1 MFALMS
7 GYTSVHIN
15 KNTTI
20 SDEMIVSFSFI
31 FVNGIGTSLTNP
43 LYAPG
48 MLQGLWN
55 TVPDF

>member
-7 GYTSVHIN
+7 GYTSVYIN

-31 FVNGIGTSLTNP
+31 FVNRIGTSLTNP
-43 LYAPG
+43 LYAPI
-48 MLQGLWN
+48 LLHKL
-55 TVPDF
+55 

>member
-7 GYTSVHIN
+7 GYASVHIN

-43 LYAPG
+43 LYAPIL
-48 MLQGLWN
+48 LQKL
-55 TVPDF
+55 

>member
-20 SDEMIVSFSFI
+20 SDEMIVSFSFM

-43 LYAPG
+43 LYAQIL
-48 MLQGLWN
+48 LQKL
-55 TVPDF
+55 